1 MKIKNIFLGTAMAA
15 TIVGGFSSCTGELD
29 ALPTQMK
36 VDGNVVVDQRSAQQL
51 LNGMYYM
58 YAHCG
63 EDYYGVKSTNFCSN
77 GNAYPAD
84 FVGVLEYYQGP
95 YMLELHG
102 LDGYQGMMDFFWGSN
117 YQILPS
123 CNSVISQIEAA
134 DDSWFTTRSKKEM
147 MAEAYGMRALVN
159 SNIFRYYGYS
169 WDTTSPYGII
179 LRTQPITSSTTDAP
193 RATVAETYDAIFSDL
208 DYAIANAPAT
218 NPNHYMTSWVAKG
231 LKARVLMMRH
241 QDTDMDE
248 IIKLTTDVIG
258 NGPFSIAPV
267 VETFHMNGLSSS
279 DVMLSI
285 QPLAGQTDVYSAYY
299 YRGEDQFYPTANFIS
314 FFDDADPRKAAF
326 LPSETVQQIVIDY
339 GEDGSFIGYHL
350 ENQTKYT
357 LRKNITSGLGE
368 ANTLSESQYLMRL
381 TEMYLLRAEAYARKN
396 EISKAMADLNTVLT
410 TNGCATVDA
419 DTQHEALRQIF
430 REAIRNLSCE
440 NGIEEDYMLRFPADI
455 IAELSDQYGSDMADY
470 RVFPI
475 PTTEFQNNPLIKG
488 KQNPG
493 YSEDQTQR

>member
-1 MKIKNIFLGTAMAA
+1 MKNIFLGAIMAA

-51 LNGMYYM
+51 LNGMYYKF
-58 YAHCG
+58 AHCG
-63 EDYYGVKSTNFCSN
+63 EDYYGVNSTDFCSY

-84 FVGVLEYYQGP
+84 FVGVIEYYQGP

-102 LDGYQGMMDFFWGSN
+102 LGGYQGMMDFFWGRN
-117 YQILPS
+117 YQILPA
-123 CNSVISQIEAA
+123 CNSAISQINDAS
-134 DDSWFTTRSKKEM
+134 DSWFTTRTKKEM
-147 MAEAYGMRALVN
+147 MGEAYGMRALVN
-159 SNIFRYYGYS
+159 SNLLRYFGYS
-169 WDTTSPYGII
+169 WDVTSPYGIV
-179 LRTQPITSSTTDAP
+179 LRVEPITSSTTDAP

-218 NPNHYMTSWVAKG
+218 NPNYYMTSWAAKG

-241 QDTDMDE
+241 QNADLDE
-248 IIKLTTDVIG
+248 VIKLTTDIIG
-258 NGPFSIAPV
+258 NGPFTIAPMI
-267 VETFHMNGLSSS
+267 ETVHQKGLSSS
-279 DVMLSI
+279 DVMLGI
-285 QPLAGQTDVYSAYY
+285 QPFANQTDVYEAYY
-299 YRGEDQFYPTANFIS
+299 YRGEDQFYPTENFIN
-314 FFDDADPRKAAF
+314 FFDDADPRKEVL
-326 LPSETVQQIVIDY
+326 LPAETVSQIVIDW
-339 GEDGSFIGYHL
+339 GPDGSFIGYHF
-350 ENQTKYT
+350 EDMKKYT
-357 LRKNITSGLGE
+357 IRKNITPGLS
-368 ANTLSESQYLMRL
+368 AATTLSESQYLMRL

-396 EISKAMADLNTVLT
+396 ELGKAMADLNAVLT
-410 TNGCATVDA
+410 TNGCASIDA

-440 NGIEEDYMLRFPADI
+440 NGLEEDYMLRFPADI
-455 IAELSDQYGSDMADY
+455 IAELSNQYGSEMADY

-475 PTTEFQNNPLIKG
+475 PTLEFQNNPLIKG